1 MLRCDIVT
9 VEAIIKRWNG
19 AGGSLIKRVEAGMT
33 DDDYA
38 RKLNELDDLL
48 NNPDV
53 SWDPVQVWSLLEEVS
68 RHRKRHDTVVLT
80 PEADEQP

>member
-1 MLRCDIVT
+1 
-9 VEAIIKRWNG
+9 
-19 AGGSLIKRVEAGMT
+19 LIKRAEAGMT

-53 SWDPVQVWSLLEEVS
+53 FWDPAQVWSLLEEVS
-68 RHRKRHDTVVLT
+68 RHRERHDNGGFD
-80 PEADEQP
+80 P